1 MASRQGVALV
11 HFRGIW
17 SAATLRIVR
26 HSTWKGNMPNMNSD
40 DDTQESSSDEEVL
53 LSATPYETHSRHL
66 HASRVMEEAVEVVVL
81 TGIAVSMPKRRR
93 SHSWS
98 QRKHHG
104 APAPRPRGHRP
115 QPPRDESSVNDESS
129 VVVND
134 SPARRQT
141 TWASELFEDASMR
154 TWFLGLSQEEQAL
167 VQLPTRSRRRCSVL
181 NVSSTK
187 GKFMETGSSSAS
199 DNHEE
204 LGTSVVHYEEQP
216 AQEEDVPRREN
227 VAIVL
232 DDHDDEPMP
241 RSANVSWRAQ
251 PKPVASPPKAPHD
264 HQPAPVAPSANAS
277 WRRPQPKP
285 AASSPKAP
293 HDHQPAPGSYNASW
307 RRPQPMPVAPLTKL
321 DLPDFLKPNAATT
334 AQHKWP
340 VASAPEH
347 SRVVD
352 HDAVKRMLANLKPAS
367 YTSFGWQT

>member
-11 HFRGIW
+11 HFRGVW

-53 LSATPYETHSRHL
+53 LSATPYETHCRHL

-167 VQLPTRSRRRCSVL
+167 VQLPRRSRRRCSVL

-187 GKFMETGSSSAS
+187 GKFMETGSSAPS
-199 DNHEE
+199 DNNEE
-204 LGTSVVHYEEQP
+204 LGTSVLHYEEQP

-227 VAIVL
+227 VAIVV

-241 RSANVSWRAQ
+241 R
-251 PKPVASPPKAPHD
+251 
-264 HQPAPVAPSANAS
+264 SANAS

-285 AASSPKAP
+285 AASPPKAP

-321 DLPDFLKPNAATT
+321 DLPDFLKPNAATA

-347 SRVVD
+347 PRVVD
-352 HDAVKRMLANLKPAS
+352 HDAVKRMLANLRPAS
-367 YTSFGWQT
+367 YNSFGW